1 MDDLEIKYNKLEKEH
16 SLFLQRQNKDRNK
29 NRSRTNKNKINIA
42 FNPSS
47 YLAKKGTKYLKNILK
62 ISFLSIGY

>member
-29 NRSRTNKNKINIA
+29 IQNLKDDNNKLLEENEKLIQENIRLTTILQKFETNH
-42 FNPSS
+42 S
-47 YLAKKGTKYLKNILK
+47 
-62 ISFLSIGY
+62 